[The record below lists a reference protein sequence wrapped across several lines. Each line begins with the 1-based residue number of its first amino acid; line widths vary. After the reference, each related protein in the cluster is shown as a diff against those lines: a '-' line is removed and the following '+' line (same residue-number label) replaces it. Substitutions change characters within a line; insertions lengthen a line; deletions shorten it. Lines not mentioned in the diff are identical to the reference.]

1 MELNCAGRSNLLC
14 HSLASSNKMNNTTRS
29 VMKFSM
35 HLHPQCTQHDKK
47 VQSVAYVTQSE
58 LNNIWNMMI
67 L

>member
-1 MELNCAGRSNLLC
+1 MGLNCAGRSILLC
-14 HSLASSNKMNNTTRS
+14 HSLASSNKMNNTTRR

-35 HLHPQCTQHDKK
+35 HPQCDKK